1 MTSTF
6 ERSFPE
12 GSYLHAIV
20 DRRAV
25 DAPNRILL
33 SDDTV
38 SLDGKGLKA
47 AVDGAEQALRD
58 YGVRGGD
65 RVLLVNENSV
75 ALQVLIFALSRIGAW
90 TVLVNARLT
99 DAEIGKI
106 ADHSG
111 ARTTLYTT
119 GVSPDASG
127 HADAT
132 GAAPFDI
139 GPIGDVR
146 IAPLNE
152 DAVPEPLDKDGTAQV
167 AALIYTSGTTGQP
180 KGVMLTHDNL
190 LFIAEASGTIR
201 KIGPDDLAYGVL
213 PTSHVFGLASVF
225 LGTLVHG
232 GHLRTVSRF
241 APAEAAR
248 ALAEDAVTIFQG
260 VPAMYAHLLEL
271 SAKRGAPL
279 PAPKLRYLSAGGAPL
294 DLAIKARVE
303 EMWNQPLH
311 NGYGLTETSPTVTTT
326 RMEAPATDET
336 VGPVLPGIECR
347 IADQVSG
354 LPRTGG
360 EVGEI
365 WVRGA
370 NVMKGYYR
378 DPEQTAKVMTSDGW
392 FKTGDLG
399 RIDEDGNLYVVGRLK
414 ELIIRS
420 GFNVYPA
427 EVEGALAAHPDVALS
442 AVVGRSSGDNEEV
455 VAFVQPIAGRNID
468 RDALESYMR
477 ANLAP
482 YKCPSHYVFLAAL
495 PATATGKILKA
506 QLKQEAE
513 NLKTA

>member
-20 DRRAV
+20 DRRAE
-25 DAPNRILL
+25 DAADRILV

-38 SLDGKGLKA
+38 ALDGKGLKA
-47 AVDGAEQALRD
+47 AVERAERALRD
-58 YGVRGGD
+58 FGVRGGD

-90 TVLVNARLT
+90 TVLINARLT
-99 DAEIGKI
+99 GAEIGKI
-106 ADHSG
+106 AQHSG

-119 GVSPDASG
+119 GVSPDATA
-127 HADAT
+127 HAEGVDAV
-132 GAAPFDI
+132 PFDI
-139 GPIGDVR
+139 GPVGEVK
-146 IAPLNE
+146 IAPLNH
-152 DAVPEPLDKDGTAQV
+152 DAVPEPLDADGKDQV

-190 LFIAEASGTIR
+190 LFIAEGSGSIR
-201 KIGPDDLAYGVL
+201 KIGPSDLAYGVL

-225 LGTLVHG
+225 LGTLAHG

-241 APAEAAR
+241 APVETAR
-248 ALAEDAVTIFQG
+248 ALAEDGVTIFQG

-271 SAKRGAPL
+271 AAKRGAPL

-294 DLAIKARVE
+294 DLAIKERVE
-303 EMWNQPLH
+303 KMWNQPLH

-326 RMEAPATDET
+326 RMEAPAADET
-336 VGPVLPGIECR
+336 VGPVLPGVECR
-347 IADQVSG
+347 IADQETG
-354 LPRTGG
+354 LPRATG

-399 RIDEDGNLYVVGRLK
+399 RMDAAGDLYVVGRLK

-427 EVEGALAAHPDVALS
+427 EVEGVLAAHPDIALS
-442 AVVGRSSGDNEEV
+442 AVVGRNAGDNEEV
-455 VAFVQPIAGRNID
+455 VAFVQPIAGRTID
-468 RDALESYMR
+468 KAALESHMR
-477 ANLAP
+477 AYLAP
-482 YKCPSHYVFLAAL
+482 YKCPTHYVFLEAL

-506 QLKQEAE
+506 QLKQRAE
-513 NLKTA
+513 SLSSA

>member
-1 MTSTF
+1 MTGTF

-20 DRRAV
+20 DRRAE
-25 DAPNRILL
+25 DATDRLL
-33 SDDTV
+33 VSDDAI

-47 AVDGAEQALRD
+47 AVLRAETALRD

-75 ALQVLIFALSRIGAW
+75 ALQVLIFALSRIQAW

-99 DAEIGKI
+99 GAEIAKI
-106 ADHSG
+106 AQHAG

-119 GVSPDASG
+119 DVSPDATA
-127 HADAT
+127 HAEAAGAT
-132 GAAPFDI
+132 RFDI
-139 GPIGDVR
+139 GPVGTVM
-146 IAPLNE
+146 IAPLNQAAE
-152 DAVPEPLDKDGTAQV
+152 PEPLDEDGRAQV

-190 LFIAEASGTIR
+190 LFIAEASGSIR
-201 KIGPDDLAYGVL
+201 KIGPSDLAYGVL

-225 LGTLVHG
+225 LGTLAHG

-248 ALAEDAVTIFQG
+248 ALEEDGVTIFQG

-271 SAKRGAPL
+271 AARRGAPL

-294 DLAIKARVE
+294 DLAIKERVE
-303 EMWNQPLH
+303 KMWSQPLH

-326 RMEAPATDET
+326 RMECPVTDES

-347 IADQVSG
+347 IADQETG
-354 LPRTGG
+354 LPRNTG

-378 DPEQTAKVMTSDGW
+378 DPDQTAKAITSDGW

-399 RIDEDGNLYVVGRLK
+399 RMDRDGNLYVVGRLK

-427 EVEGALAAHPDVALS
+427 EVEGVLAAHPDVALS
-442 AVVGRSSGDNEEV
+442 AVVGRSAGDNEEV
-455 VAFVQPIAGRNID
+455 VAFVQPISGRNIE
-468 RDALESYMR
+468 RAALESHMR

-482 YKCPSHYVFLAAL
+482 YKCPSHYVFLDAL

-506 QLKQEAE
+506 QLKQRAE
-513 NLKTA
+513 NLSTV

>member
-20 DRRAV
+20 DRRAE
-25 DAPNRILL
+25 DSADRPLL
-33 SDDTV
+33 TDDTV
-38 SLDGKGLKA
+38 SLDGQGLKA
-47 AVDGAEQALRD
+47 AVLKAETALRD

-75 ALQVLIFALSRIGAW
+75 ALQVMIFALSRIGAW
-90 TVLVNARLT
+90 TVLINARLT
-99 DAEIGKI
+99 EAEIAKI
-106 ADHSG
+106 AEHSG
-111 ARTTLYTT
+111 ARTTIFTT
-119 GVSPDASG
+119 GVSPDAAA
-127 HADAT
+127 HAAN
-132 GAAPFDI
+132 ANAVPFDA
-139 GPIGDVR
+139 GQIGDLM

-152 DAVPEPLDKDGTAQV
+152 AAQAEPLDADGTKQV

-180 KGVMLTHDNL
+180 KGVMLTHGNL
-190 LFIAEASGTIR
+190 LFIAEASGSIR
-201 KIGPDDLAYGVL
+201 KIGPSDFAYGVL

-225 LGTLVHG
+225 LGTLAHG

-241 APAEAAR
+241 VPMEAAR
-248 ALAEDAVTIFQG
+248 ALEEDGVTIFQG

-294 DLAIKARVE
+294 DLAIKERVE
-303 EMWNQPLH
+303 KMWNQPLH

-326 RMEAPATDET
+326 RMESPVSDES
-336 VGPVLPGIECR
+336 VGPVLPGVECR
-347 IADQVSG
+347 IADQETG
-354 LPRTGG
+354 LPRKAG

-378 DPEQTAKVMTSDGW
+378 DPEQTAKAVTSDGW

-399 RIDEDGNLYVVGRLK
+399 RMDGDGNLYVVGRLK

-427 EVEGALAAHPDVALS
+427 EVEGVLAAHPDIALS
-442 AVVGRSSGDNEEV
+442 AVVGRVVGDNEEV
-455 VAFVQPIAGRNID
+455 VAFVQPIAGRIIEKSE
-468 RDALESYMR
+468 LEAHMR

-482 YKCPSHYVFLAAL
+482 YKCPSHYVFLEAL

-506 QLKQEAE
+506 QLKKTAE
-513 NLKTA
+513 NLSIV